1 MPRERLQPTPQGAS
15 DVSRKIRIAA
25 ALTALFVVNAA
36 LAQTSPA
43 APAAAP
49 AGPTPAERAIEYR
62 QAVYK
67 IVAGNFGPL
76 TQVAQGKADF
86 STDTAR
92 KNASRLAQIA
102 GFVGDAYPDISKEGK
117 TRALPAIWSN
127 RAEFDKLV
135 KDFGEHTQTLSDVT
149 ENSSSA
155 GTEFKAA
162 VAAVGN
168 DCKTC
173 HEKFRSK

>member
-1 MPRERLQPTPQGAS
+1 
-15 DVSRKIRIAA
+15 VSRKLKIIA
-25 ALTALFVVNAA
+25 ALTALTVFGAA
-36 LAQTSPA
+36 LAQTPP
-43 APAAAP
+43 PAAAPP

-76 TQVAQGKADF
+76 TQVAQGKSDF
-86 STDTAR
+86 NAEAAR
-92 KNASRLAQIA
+92 KSASRLAQIA

-135 KDFGEHTQTLSDVT
+135 KDFNEHTKTLADVV